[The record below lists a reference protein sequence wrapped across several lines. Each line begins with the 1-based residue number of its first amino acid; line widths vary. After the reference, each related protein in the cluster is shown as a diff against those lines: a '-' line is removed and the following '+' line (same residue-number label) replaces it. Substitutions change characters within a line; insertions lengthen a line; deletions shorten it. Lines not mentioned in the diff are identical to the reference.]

1 MSDADHKAAIEEV
14 FRESYG
20 VVVAQ
25 LATRFRDI
33 DLAEEGIQD
42 ALVEALRSW
51 PEKGVPDNPPGW
63 ISAVATRR
71 GIDRLRRQ
79 DTLTRKTAV
88 LASLEREEWADPA
101 DVSAPE
107 ELEDDRLQMLFACC
121 HPSLSTD
128 KQVALTLRTVGGLT
142 TSEIARA
149 FVVPETTM
157 AQRLVRAKAKIRDA
171 GIPFRVPAAA
181 ELGERLSAVLAVVYL
196 IFNEGYFASS
206 GDQLVRSELT
216 VSAIELGDILISL
229 LPDEPEVLGL
239 QSLMLLHDSRRRARV
254 DEDGALVILAEQDR
268 SMWDTDEIQSGLEL
282 LARARRLGRAGPYQL
297 QSEIAAQ
304 HATAPSV
311 DETDWGRIL
320 ELYDELIAVHPSPVA
335 RLNRAVAVFEE
346 YGAAEG
352 MSAIEDLAADLDE
365 YQPFHVA
372 RSEMLRELGADAEA
386 ELALKRALALT
397 TNATERRF
405 LQEKGGLAQPNRR

>member
-239 QSLMLLHDSRRRARV
+239 QSLMLLHDSRRRTRV

-397 TNATERRF
+397 TNAAERRF

>member
-101 DVSAPE
+101 DVSSPE

>member
-346 YGAAEG
+346 YGPAEG

>member
-101 DVSAPE
+101 DVSSPE

-239 QSLMLLHDSRRRARV
+239 QSLMLLHDSRRRTRV

-320 ELYDELIAVHPSPVA
+320 ELYDALIAVHPSPVA

-346 YGAAEG
+346 YGPAEG

-397 TNATERRF
+397 TNAAERRF

>member
-1 MSDADHKAAIEEV
+1 MSDAAHKVAIESV
-14 FRESYG
+14 FRDSYS
-20 VVVAQ
+20 VVLSG

-51 PEKGVPDNPPGW
+51 PEKGIPDNPPGW

-71 GIDRLRRQ
+71 SIDRLRRQ
-79 DTLTRKTAV
+79 ANLTRKTAI
-88 LASLEREEWADPA
+88 LAGLEREEWADPA
-101 DVSAPE
+101 DADAGE
-107 ELEDDRLQMLFACC
+107 ELDDDRLQMLFACC
-121 HPSLSTD
+121 HPSLAID

-142 TSEIARA
+142 TTEIARA
-149 FVVPETTM
+149 FVVPEATM

-171 GIPFRVPAAA
+171 GIPFRVPAGA

-216 VSAIELGDILISL
+216 GSAIELGDVLISL

-239 QSLMLLHDSRRRARV
+239 QALMLLQDSRRMARV
-254 DEDGALVILAEQDR
+254 DEDGALVILADQDR
-268 SMWDTDEIQSGLEL
+268 GLWDVGEIQQGLEL
-282 LARARRLGRAGPYQL
+282 LARARRFGRTGPYLL
-297 QSEIAAQ
+297 QAEIAVQ
-304 HATAPSV
+304 HATAPAI
-311 DETDWGRIL
+311 DETDWARIV
-320 ELYDELIAVHPSPVA
+320 EVYDQLIAIHPSPVA

-352 MSAIEDLAADLDE
+352 LAAMEDLAEDLDE

-372 RSEMLRELGADAEA
+372 RSEMLRELGADSEA
-386 ELALKRALALT
+386 ELSLKRALELT
-397 TNATERRF
+397 SNEAERRF
-405 LQEKGGLAQPNRR
+405 LEEKVG

>member
-101 DVSAPE
+101 DVSSPE

-320 ELYDELIAVHPSPVA
+320 ELYDALIAVHPSPVA

-397 TNATERRF
+397 TNAAERRF

>member
-1 MSDADHKAAIEEV
+1 MSDAAHKVAIESV
-14 FRESYG
+14 FRDSYA
-20 VVVAQ
+20 VVLSG

-51 PEKGVPDNPPGW
+51 PEKGIPDNPPGW

-71 GIDRLRRQ
+71 SIDRLRRQ
-79 DTLTRKTAV
+79 ANLTRKTAI
-88 LASLEREEWADPA
+88 LAGLEREEWADPA
-101 DVSAPE
+101 DTDEGE
-107 ELEDDRLQMLFACC
+107 ELDDDRLQMLFACC
-121 HPSLSTD
+121 HPSLAID

-142 TSEIARA
+142 TTEIARA
-149 FVVPETTM
+149 FVVPEVTM

-171 GIPFRVPAAA
+171 GIPFRVPAGA

-216 VSAIELGDILISL
+216 VSAIELGDVLTSL

-239 QSLMLLHDSRRRARV
+239 QALMLLHDSRRKARV
-254 DEDGALVILAEQDR
+254 DEEGALVILADQDR
-268 SMWDTDEIQSGLEL
+268 GLWDLGEIQQGLEM
-282 LARARRLGRAGPYQL
+282 LARARRIGRTGPYLL
-297 QSEIAAQ
+297 QAEIAAQ
-304 HATAPSV
+304 HATAPAI
-311 DETDWGRIL
+311 DETDWTRIV
-320 ELYDELIAVHPSPVA
+320 ELYDQLIAIHPSPVA

-352 MSAIEDLAADLDE
+352 LSAMEDLAGDLDE

-386 ELALKRALALT
+386 ELSLKRALELT
-397 TNATERRF
+397 SNEAERRF
-405 LQEKGGLAQPNRR
+405 LEKKAG

>member
-239 QSLMLLHDSRRRARV
+239 QSLMLLHDSRRRTRV